1 MYLTNIVLIKLF
13 SNKRTQYQCFVRLI
27 LVVKLALD
35 CKTTSTKDI
44 KLFSVGI
51 HESCIL
57 PRTLFLSR
65 GPLPVSR
72 PLCLS
77 CDQPLGLVN

>member
-51 HESCIL
+51 HESFL
-57 PRTLFLSR
+57 GKMHFTANSFPVQRSTSGLSSPLF
-65 GPLPVSR
+65 VM
-72 PLCLS
+72 
-77 CDQPLGLVN
+77 